1 MIMGVTCFNTKC
13 YAMKTN
19 DYIAHFRD
27 LFNENSTLFV
37 FIVIINYL
45 EHQKVQY
52 DCHNNDIPKSTNK

>member
-1 MIMGVTCFNTKC
+1 MGVTCFDTKC
-13 YAMKTN
+13 YAMKAN

-45 EHQKVQY
+45 EHQNRVFPQ
-52 DCHNNDIPKSTNK
+52 ISAEGVI